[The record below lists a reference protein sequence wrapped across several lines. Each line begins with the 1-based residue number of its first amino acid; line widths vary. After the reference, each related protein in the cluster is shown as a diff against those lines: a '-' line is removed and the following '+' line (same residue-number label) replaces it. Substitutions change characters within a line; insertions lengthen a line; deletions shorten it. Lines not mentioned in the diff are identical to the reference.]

1 MDRYEDY
8 EKYTKEH
15 DWIGI
20 CKLNDMSEKAIK
32 FLNGRKELHSLHEH
46 LLENE
51 TVFAFTH
58 GGTLGVDANVS
69 LVTLTNERFLFLE
82 AAMFSKKIV
91 RAQSIRLEDVQ
102 AVTARE
108 ELFQGALNIDLGARV
123 VKVSYCFKQTASIV
137 ANIANKCIQ
146 DIKSKKNISSKIE
159 EYHEETPLEKLEKLS
174 KLHKMG
180 ALTDEEF
187 NTEKQKLLA
196 KI

>member
-1 MDRYEDY
+1 M
-8 EKYTKEH
+8 
-15 DWIGI
+15 
-20 CKLNDMSEKAIK
+20 
-32 FLNGRKELHSLHEH
+32 
-46 LLENE
+46 
-51 TVFAFTH
+51 
-58 GGTLGVDANVS
+58 S
-69 LVTLTNERFLFLE
+69 LVALTNERLLFLE

-102 AVTARE
+102 TVTARE